1 VGAMGIDTFASRSP
15 EDIELTEED
24 INAFRVEN
32 IQLCGGV
39 FSGDGSDGSF
49 RGKVYSLLIIEITGQ
64 SLTQEWIPPE
74 VVSEMYN
81 ALLGCDPDQVIEEF
95 RESNDSSLEIIELRK
110 FFKVCNDR
118 GLGLINW
125 G

>member
-1 VGAMGIDTFASRSP
+1 MGIDTFASRSP

-24 INAFRVEN
+24 INAFREAN

-49 RGKVYSLLIIEITGQ
+49 RGKVYNLLILEISSQ
-64 SLTQEWIPPE
+64 SLTQEWISPE
-74 VVSEMYN
+74 VVSEMYK
-81 ALLGCDPDQVIEEF
+81 AFLECDPAQYIEEIG
-95 RESNDSSLEIIELRK
+95 ESHDTSWEKIELQK
-110 FFKVCNDR
+110 FLKVCNDR